1 MGSHWA
7 WCIFANFNGG
17 LGDPCSVKRKVFSH
31 SKVLFFQYLCI
42 SLPDIYG
49 LAFVH
54 IMMTLE
60 AKRYLHVDCQSEGP
74 RVHSSLFSAV
84 GGLLYFSS
92 PLYLVSSQVKDKVL
106 CFSRQFSWYFL
117 SFYFHSR
124 DTGG

>member
-42 SLPDIYG
+42 SLADIYG

-54 IMMTLE
+54 IMMTLQ
-60 AKRYLHVDCQSEGP
+60 AKRYLHVDCHSEGP

-84 GGLLYFSS
+84 GGLLYFPS
-92 PLYLVSSQVKDKVL
+92 PLYLVSSQVEDKVL
-106 CFSRQFSWYFL
+106 CFSRHFSCYFL
-117 SFYFHSR
+117 IV
-124 DTGG
+124 